1 MPDHGRRL
9 PQRPIRLQTR
19 HAYRR
24 HRRRGLCLPLPLA
37 GGQRDSA
44 GLYSGG
50 SAGPALQGLIF
61 GPFGAFTAELFPTPV
76 RYRRITGQSAST
88 FGAGFTPAIAAGL
101 LVIGGGNLTLLG
113 SVWILAFVAAAA
125 AILLTKEGRTRDLA
139 HTVGM
144 VALVISWS
152 L

>member
-1 MPDHGRRL
+1 
-9 PQRPIRLQTR
+9 
-19 HAYRR
+19 
-24 HRRRGLCLPLPLA
+24 
-37 GGQRDSA
+37 
-44 GLYSGG
+44 
-50 SAGPALQGLIF
+50 
-61 GPFGAFTAELFPTPV
+61 V
-76 RYRRITGQSAST
+76 RYRRIIGQSAST
-88 FGAGFTPAIAAGL
+88 FGAGLTPAIAAGL

-144 VALVISWS
+144 LYLVISWS